1 MKKILLTI
9 IALLCIVGS
18 QAKGKDVVWEK
29 THSLDNISGVFL
41 TVNKMEFK
49 SAETVMHIGASYLPK
64 YWIKF
69 VKESVLKDQ
78 DGKEYAIISGEP
90 TCEGESRMEIDS
102 LFWMP
107 ESGEANLALHFQPL
121 PKDTKRVDFIDGD
134 KEGMLS
140 IWNICSAEKPTP
152 LPEEWRNLNYTAN
165 ETLPNAKV
173 GKGMATLKVRM
184 IDCRPEMNSR
194 LGIQHLKLQ
203 INGMPDK
210 EIKFDDNGYIEV
222 QLPTALA
229 CPIALGSRGIFFTFC
244 IIAPGE
250 TVECLINPYAQDG
263 EKCIFKG
270 YMARTNTEYAKEWE
284 KIDNEKFASK
294 EFFSALQKCSTPD
307 ERFKV
312 LTEEFNKAKEE
323 INKRN
328 DICDATKALLRMDVE
343 GKYLRW
349 IKNYARE
356 YVVLYINMGNDKA
369 PKSWDD
375 YMAKMEK
382 YKDDLNNIDYYPR
395 KEEDFELFSA
405 PYAPCSQTYWDQY
418 PLVSYSLSDK
428 SNFNLNILDN
438 IYGTKLILENKSED
452 SEYYTTG
459 ITDPGCLALVE
470 EYRQE
475 MKRKKEQLDLSQ
487 NVYFHKLDS
496 IAPEK
501 FIDTILEKYKGKT
514 VLVDVWATWC
524 GPCRQGHIELAPLK
538 EEFKDKDIAWVYISA
553 PSSHVSQWQQ
563 MIIDIPGDHY
573 FINKEQYDYIMD
585 KLYESDGIPTYA
597 IYNANGTMTFKN
609 IGFPGRDK
617 IRTELEKAMK

>member
-9 IALLCIVGS
+9 VVLLSIVGS
-18 QAKGKDVVWEK
+18 QAKEKDVVWEAP
-29 THSLDNISGVFL
+29 SSISNNRSACF

-49 SAETVMHIGASYLPK
+49 SDETVMHIGVVFPPK

-69 VKESVLKDQ
+69 VKESVLRDQ
-78 DGKEYAIISGEP
+78 DGNEYAIISGEP
-90 TCEGESRMEIDS
+90 TYDGESRMEIDS

-121 PKDTKRVDFIDGD
+121 PKDTKRVDFI
-134 KEGMLS
+134 EGYEERAFR
-140 IWNICSAEKPTP
+140 IWNICSAENATP
-152 LPEEWRNLNYTAN
+152 LPEEWLNLNYTAN

-173 GKGMATLKVRM
+173 GKGMATLKVRLL
-184 IDCRPEMNSR
+184 DYKPEMNIS
-194 LGIQHLKLQ
+194 LGIQRLKLQ
-203 INGMPDK
+203 INEMPIK
-210 EIKFDDNGYIEV
+210 EIKFDDNGCVEV

-229 CPIALGSRGIFFTFC
+229 SHVGISGIINTYC

-284 KIDNEKFASK
+284 KIDENKFENK
-294 EFFSALQKCSTPD
+294 KFFSALQKCSTPD
-307 ERFKV
+307 ERFNV

-356 YVVLYINMGNDKA
+356 YVVLTINMGNDKA

-395 KEEDFELFSA
+395 KEEDFEVFSA
-405 PYAPCSQTYWDQY
+405 PYAPCCQTYWDQY
-418 PLVSYSLSDK
+418 PLISYSLSDK

-438 IYGTKLILENKSED
+438 IYGTKLILENKSDEW
-452 SEYYTTG
+452 EYYTTG

-475 MKRKKEQLDLSQ
+475 MKRKKEQFDLSQ

-524 GPCRQGHIELAPLK
+524 GPCRQGHKELAPLK

-553 PSSHVSQWQQ
+553 PSSIVSQWQQ